1 MRNFIIF
8 AIIAFTLTG
17 CIVTDNPCFYETVCT
32 TKCNY
37 ICDRYGYNCVSDYC
51 WDECWDEHVCSH

>member
-32 TKCNY
+32 TK
-37 ICDRYGYNCVSDYC
+37 
-51 WDECWDEHVCSH
+51 